1 MFTPRGEGARP
12 LRQRHGRG
20 GGRRVAAVTVT
31 MLLLVTLAV
40 LAWQS
45 TRGDDDPDV
54 SARPEPTCPTPSTPP
69 PALAPAKVRVNV
81 YNATDRRGLAAK
93 VAGQLERRGFDVR
106 KVDNDPLGRTVTG
119 AAEVRHGDRGAAAAR
134 TVAAQVALGGEVGQV
149 VAVPDGRAGASVD
162 LVVGTG
168 FTALA
173 TPAEAANA
181 LSPSPSP
188 ATAGC

>member
-1 MFTPRGEGARP
+1 MSMLTPRGEGARP
-12 LRQRHGRG
+12 LRQRQGRG

-31 MLLLVTLAV
+31 LLLLVTLAV

-45 TRGDDDPDV
+45 STGDDEPDV
-54 SARPEPTCPTPSTPP
+54 RARPEPTCPTPATLP
-69 PALAPAKVRVNV
+69 PAIAPAKVRVNV

-119 AAEVRHGDRGAAAAR
+119 AAEVRHGDEGAAAAR
-134 TVAAQVALGGEVGQV
+134 TVAAQVGPV
-149 VAVPDGRAGASVD
+149 VAVPDGRPGGSVD

-168 FTALA
+168 FTALVA
-173 TPAEAANA
+173 PAEAAA
-181 LSPSPSP
+181 DLSPSPSP
-188 ATAGC
+188 TPAGC

>member
-1 MFTPRGEGARP
+1 MSMFTPRGEGARP
-12 LRQRHGRG
+12 LRQRRGRG
-20 GGRRVAAVTVT
+20 GGRRVAAVVVT
-31 MLLLVTLAV
+31 LLLLVTLAV

-45 TRGDDDPDV
+45 TRGGDDPDV
-54 SARPEPTCPTPSTPP
+54 SARPEPTCPVPSTPP
-69 PALAPAKVRVNV
+69 AALAPKEVRVNV

-119 AAEVRHGDRGAAAAR
+119 AAEVRHGDAGAAGGR
-134 TVAAQVALGGEVGQV
+134 TVAAQVGAV
-149 VAVPDGRAGASVD
+149 VAVPDGRPGGSVD

-168 FTALA
+168 FTGLA
-173 TPAEAANA
+173 APAEVAAA

-188 ATAGC
+188 TPSGC

>member
-1 MFTPRGEGARP
+1 MSMFTPRGEGARP
-12 LRQRHGRG
+12 LRQRRGRG
-20 GGRRVAAVTVT
+20 GGRRVAAVAVT
-31 MLLLVTLAV
+31 LLLLVTLAV

-54 SARPEPTCPTPSTPP
+54 SAKPEPSCPTPSTPP
-69 PALAPAKVRVNV
+69 PALAPAQVRVNV

-134 TVAAQVALGGEVGQV
+134 TVAAQVGEV

-168 FTALA
+168 FTALV
-173 TPAEAANA
+173 PPGEAAAA

-188 ATAGC
+188 TPAGC

>member
-1 MFTPRGEGARP
+1 VSMFTPRGEGARP
-12 LRQRHGRG
+12 LRQRRGRG
-20 GGRRVAAVTVT
+20 GGRRVAAVIVT
-31 MLLLVTLAV
+31 GLLLVTLAV

-54 SARPEPTCPTPSTPP
+54 RAGPEPTCPTPATLP

-119 AAEVRHGDRGAAAAR
+119 AAEVRHGDDGAAAAR
-134 TVAAQVALGGEVGQV
+134 TVAAQVGPV
-149 VAVPDGRAGASVD
+149 VSVPDGRRGGSVD

-168 FTALA
+168 FTALVA
-173 TPAEAANA
+173 PAGAAA
-181 LSPSPSP
+181 VLSPSPSP
-188 ATAGC
+188 TPAGC